1 MNSAHEMPSA
11 GVSKLHSSLQLF
23 ILYQKNAD
31 DRRFYPIL
39 YQKKKLTEKK
49 IDKFKKNE

>member
-1 MNSAHEMPSA
+1 MNGAYETPSA
-11 GVSKLHSSLQLF
+11 GVSKLRSSLQFF
-23 ILYQKNAD
+23 ILCQKNAD
-31 DRRFYPIL
+31 DRRFSPNL